1 LSGQDDYAK
10 STTRKFNFFVKRP
23 YKLSAA
29 SRVSSV
35 LTSRYANALLDLA
48 EDQKL
53 VEKVES
59 DIVDLKNMVEESEDL
74 RNTVMDPRV
83 DKSEQFAV
91 VEALAK
97 KAKFQKLTL
106 NFLNV
111 LVENRRLDIL
121 EAVIATISK
130 ELSKRR
136 GEKVAHIK
144 VAQDLSAKQV
154 KELETA
160 LAKASGKPV
169 ALNIEVDPSL
179 LGGMI
184 VTMDSRMVD
193 DSVAGKLER
202 LKLAM
207 SKGSNENQIK
217 NLKEVS

>member
-1 LSGQDDYAK
+1 M
-10 STTRKFNFFVKRP
+10 
-23 YKLSAA
+23 SAA

>member
-1 LSGQDDYAK
+1 M
-10 STTRKFNFFVKRP
+10 
-23 YKLSAA
+23 SAA

-59 DIVDLKNMVEESEDL
+59 DIVDLRNMIKESEDL
-74 RNTVMDPRV
+74 RNTVIDPRV

-91 VEALAK
+91 VESLAK

>member
-1 LSGQDDYAK
+1 
-10 STTRKFNFFVKRP
+10 
-23 YKLSAA
+23 LSAA

>member
-1 LSGQDDYAK
+1 M
-10 STTRKFNFFVKRP
+10 
-23 YKLSAA
+23 SAA
-29 SRVSSV
+29 TRVSSV

-48 EDQKL
+48 EDQKQ

-59 DIVDLKNMVEESEDL
+59 DIVDLRNMIEGSEDL
-74 RNTVMDPRV
+74 RNTVADPRV
-83 DKSEQFAV
+83 GKTEQFAV
-91 VEALAK
+91 IDGLAK
-97 KAKFQKLTL
+97 KAKFHKLTL

-111 LVENRRLDIL
+111 LVENRRLEIL
-121 EAVIATISK
+121 EPLLATITT

-136 GEKVAHIK
+136 GEKVAYIK
-144 VAQDLSAKQV
+144 VAQDLSSKQV
-154 KELETA
+154 KELESA

-169 ALNIEVDPSL
+169 ALDIEVDSSL